1 MDNKMDKVADILGV
15 QLDEI
20 FVRFLQCFPTSISG
34 EELLDILNNLCYNYA
49 QEVI

>member
-20 FVRFLQCFPTSISG
+20 FVRFLQCFPHFYKWGGIARHI
-34 EELLDILNNLCYNYA
+34 E
-49 QEVI
+49 